1 MMIELVLEEVYIMS
15 LHFYLQELSEITTK
29 KIALEV
35 KLVCAGAVLRM
46 ANDKDILCQ
55 DYVVTVQWCS

>member
-1 MMIELVLEEVYIMS
+1 MK
-15 LHFYLQELSEITTK
+15 LQQQ